1 MEMVNLTIDGIKVE
15 VPKGTTVL
23 EASKLVGA
31 KIPTLCYLKEINEVA
46 SCRVCVVQAGQK
58 LIASCTLVAE
68 NGMDIKTNTSDV
80 RDARKMVVELLLSNH
95 KRECTTCIR
104 SENCDLQTIAKE
116 LNIRDIKYSGE
127 KSCRKGG

>member
-1 MEMVNLTIDGIKVE
+1 MEMVNLIIDGIKVE

-46 SCRVCVVQAGQK
+46 SCRMCVVEVGQK
-58 LIASCTLVAE
+58 LLASCTLVAE
-68 NGMDIKTNTSDV
+68 NGMEIKTNTTDV
-80 RDARKMVVELLLSNH
+80 REARKMVVELLLSNH

-116 LNIRDIKYSGE
+116 LKY
-127 KSCRKGG
+127 KRYKI